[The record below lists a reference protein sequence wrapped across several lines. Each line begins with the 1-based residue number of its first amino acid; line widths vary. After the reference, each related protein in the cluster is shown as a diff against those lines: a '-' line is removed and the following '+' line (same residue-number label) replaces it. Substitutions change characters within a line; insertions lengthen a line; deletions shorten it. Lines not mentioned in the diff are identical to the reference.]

1 MSIEYRIIFLHFKRG
16 LSVAEIAMVLEHEIV
31 AKQLNTT
38 KIGKIHVDHAPVEYV
53 RRVIYQEKVEIEN
66 QAVATEN
73 ANRKELDLKFA

>member
-1 MSIEYRIIFLHFKRG
+1 MYFRKG
-16 LSVAEIAMVLEHEIV
+16 LTVADIAMVLEHEII

-38 KIGKIHVDHAPVEYV
+38 KIGKIYVDHPPVEYV

-66 QAVATEN
+66 QAVAFEN

>member
-1 MSIEYRIIFLHFKRG
+1 MSIEYRIIFMHFRKDMT
-16 LSVAEIAMVLEHEIV
+16 VADIAMVLEHEII

-38 KIGKIHVDHAPVEYV
+38 KIGKIYVDHAPIEYV

-66 QAVATEN
+66 QAVAFEN